1 MYAEVLR
8 ILQLKK
14 SILLYDNLKS
24 EKKFT
29 YIERKYVTWQIMRQD
44 SMKEKQ
50 QQEQTI
56 EEILRLLL

>member
-24 EKKFT
+24 EKKLT

>member
-1 MYAEVLR
+1 MYAKVLR

-24 EKKFT
+24 EKKFI

>member
-24 EKKFT
+24 EKKLT
-29 YIERKYVTWQIMRQD
+29 YIERKYVTWQIMREY

-50 QQEQTI
+50 QQEETTK
-56 EEILRLLL
+56 EILRLLL